1 MKRKRDKNDTTDD
14 PSKETDQTISSL
26 TSQDEIIEQ
35 LLNRLTATTPIM
47 TQVLYQISV
56 FEIESK
62 SPKSIEYSNYV
73 RERVKVILEL
83 VEELISE
90 LELIKAEQQIIN
102 ESIITV
108 YTLRVD
114 SVTEQ
119 AYQSQELLSQMSDV
133 KVCEEEKL

>member
-14 PSKETDQTISSL
+14 PSKEMDQTISSL
-26 TSQDEIIEQ
+26 SSQDEIIEQ

-90 LELIKAEQQIIN
+90 LELIKAEQQITD

-133 KVCEEEKL
+133 K